1 MHIVVVGL
9 SHRTAPVEV
18 REKLSIP
25 DQSITESLKAL
36 KAFSDVLEVSILST
50 CNRLEIYALVKDK
63 NTGISSIKEFIS
75 EYSGIIFEDL
85 NPHLFCFRQEEAVLH
100 LMKVSAG
107 LDSLVLGEGQIL
119 SQVKKMMR
127 LGQENQSTGPILNRL
142 LTQSVSTG
150 KKVRSETN
158 LGTGAVS
165 ISSAAVELAQLKIG
179 QEKGLDTLVSLGEG
193 QILSQVKKMM
203 RLGQENQSTGPILNR
218 LLTQSVSTGKK
229 VRSETN
235 LGTGAVSI
243 SSAAVEL
250 AQLKIGQEKGFDTL
264 VSLESENVLVVGAG
278 RMSRLL
284 ITHLKSKGCHKLI
297 LLNRNID
304 RALNLAQDFP
314 DLEIVCR
321 GLNEL
326 EENISLSSIVF
337 TSTAS
342 EEPIIDLAK
351 IEKLNLSNRLKF
363 IDIGV
368 PRNISNDVKQHEF
381 VKSFDVDDLQEVV
394 SRNQEFRQ
402 KIAKEAESLVEE
414 ERIIFLEWWASLE
427 AVPVINKL
435 RSDLE
440 LIRKEELQK
449 ALSRMGPD
457 FSARERKVV
466 EALTKGIINKILHT
480 PVTKLRSPQSREE
493 RQVSLKIVEKL
504 FSLVEEDKNN

>member
-25 DQSITESLKAL
+25 DQSISESLKTL
-36 KAFSDVLEVSILST
+36 RVYSDILEVSILST
-50 CNRLEIYALVKDK
+50 CNRLEIYALVKDI
-63 NTGISSIKEFIS
+63 NIGISSIKEFLTD
-75 EYSGIIFEDL
+75 YSSVNFEDL
-85 NPHLFCFRQEEAVLH
+85 NPHLFDFRQEEAVLH

-142 LTQSVSTG
+142 LSQSVSAG

-179 QEKGLDTLVSLGEG
+179 QDHGVDGLVSL
-193 QILSQVKKMM
+193 K
-203 RLGQENQSTGPILNR
+203 
-218 LLTQSVSTGKK
+218 
-229 VRSETN
+229 SE
-235 LGTGAVSI
+235 
-243 SSAAVEL
+243 
-250 AQLKIGQEKGFDTL
+250 K
-264 VSLESENVLVVGAG
+264 VLVVGAG

-284 ITHLKSKGCHKLI
+284 ITHLKSKGCHKLTLI
-297 LLNRNID
+297 NRNID
-304 RALNLAQDFP
+304 RAVNLAGGFP
-314 DLEIVCR
+314 DLEINCKS
-321 GLNEL
+321 LNEL
-326 EENISLSSIVF
+326 DENISLSSLVF

-342 EEPIIDLAK
+342 EKPFIDLARVEN
-351 IEKLNLSNRLKF
+351 ISLNNKLKF

-368 PRNISNDVKQHEF
+368 PRNISNDVKHHAFIE
-381 VKSFDVDDLQEVV
+381 SFDVDDLEEVV

-402 KIAKEAESLVEE
+402 KIAKEAESLVKD

-493 RQVSLKIVEKL
+493 RQASLKIVEKL
-504 FSLVEEDKNN
+504 FSLVDDEQNY